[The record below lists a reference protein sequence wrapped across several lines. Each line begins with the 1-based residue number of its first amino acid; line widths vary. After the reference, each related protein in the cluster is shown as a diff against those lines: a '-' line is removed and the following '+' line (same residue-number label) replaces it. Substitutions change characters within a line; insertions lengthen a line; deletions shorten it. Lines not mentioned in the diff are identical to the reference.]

1 MILCFKEPNKFVELT
16 IKFQFAFINNK
27 KKLNFKFKIK
37 LLKEN
42 KVDFLFIKIK
52 KSLYI
57 WSRLNIEFNLKF
69 SKLKSL
75 LIKFFKYI
83 LSKFFF
89 IYIDL
94 IWVLTTKELTGNVLI
109 L

>member
-57 WSRLNIEFNLKF
+57 
-69 SKLKSL
+69 
-75 LIKFFKYI
+75 
-83 LSKFFF
+83 
-89 IYIDL
+89 
-94 IWVLTTKELTGNVLI
+94 
-109 L
+109 